1 MASYIGKYRLKQKQN
16 EAITRQVEHDS
27 LTIPE
32 RIEKAKSRRGESK
45 REIARL
51 TEVLLSSVKAKP
63 EPKTQKGRPRRR
75 K

>member
-1 MASYIGKYRLKQKQN
+1 MASYIGKYRRKQKQN

-45 REIARL
+45 REIAAV
-51 TEVLLSSVKAKP
+51 TATSDNA
-63 EPKTQKGRPRRR
+63 PKKTKKGRPRRR